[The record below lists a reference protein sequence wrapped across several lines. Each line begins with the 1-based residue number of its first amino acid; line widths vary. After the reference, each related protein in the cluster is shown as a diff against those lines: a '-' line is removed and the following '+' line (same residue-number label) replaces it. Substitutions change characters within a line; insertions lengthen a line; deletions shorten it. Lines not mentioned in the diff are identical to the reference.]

1 MPPQQIRHSSFV
13 KRVRETAAAKQPKG
27 IASKVGAKNAREA
40 FFVLILGLLL
50 SLNSGYINGLC
61 LSGLVGP
68 DRQAVS
74 AFTGTY
80 TKSGLALASGDPKL
94 FGFEFTLILSFIGG
108 ALISGAM
115 NPQAIPHKLVPTYG
129 PTFLIGSIFMIASA
143 IFGVTLP
150 NGRALYYFAAMA
162 NGLQNGMTSTYSA
175 NLIRTSHLTGTST
188 DIGLIA
194 GQMLRGNMKNYWK
207 FKVLVGL
214 AASFWLGGLISF
226 YSAQKFLSQSL
237 WFSAALY
244 LLVGMTHCVYVV
256 LSQKVSFVQAMTGAW
271 KWEKVLE
278 TMASSLN
285 PEGGGLEAG
294 MTDEQI
300 DRIFKTIDTDDS
312 GTIDA
317 DELKVA
323 LDDMG
328 MKLSEQCVA
337 SMLKVV
343 DENGDGVVDILE
355 FRTLVNIAT
364 ERAKF
369 RKEKKMARKKSSMF
383 GLKSSFTDAA
393 SVTGR
398 PSVNLSER
406 NGDEESSLKK
416 MSVLPPSIAE
426 EEGNVL
432 KGSSTLPRTFDE
444 ALPSRSQAGNGD
456 TDNRAIVVTEAK
468 YPYAVVGCNK
478 PWEDLCGFNESEAV
492 GQNMAAMIQ
501 GPKTNREGIKKS
513 MEELIG
519 GADYVECETINYRKD
534 GSTFKNFLQMGPLYD
549 NNDEVDEE
557 KGEREVAYFVGILKN
572 IGEFAQ
578 SLSDEDWD
586 EDKKVVV
593 S

>member
-1 MPPQQIRHSSFV
+1 
-13 KRVRETAAAKQPKG
+13 
-27 IASKVGAKNAREA
+27 
-40 FFVLILGLLL
+40 
-50 SLNSGYINGLC
+50 
-61 LSGLVGP
+61 
-68 DRQAVS
+68 
-74 AFTGTY
+74 
-80 TKSGLALASGDPKL
+80 
-94 FGFEFTLILSFIGG
+94 
-108 ALISGAM
+108 
-115 NPQAIPHKLVPTYG
+115 
-129 PTFLIGSIFMIASA
+129 MIASA

-214 AASFWLGGLISF
+214 AASFWFGGLISF
-226 YSAQKFLSQSL
+226 YSAQRFLSQSL

-244 LLVGMTHCVYVV
+244 LLVGMTHCVYV
-256 LSQKVSFVQAMTGAW
+256 
-271 KWEKVLE
+271 WEKVLE

-285 PEGGGLEAG
+285 PAGGGLEAG

-383 GLKSSFTDAA
+383 GLKSSFTDEA
-393 SVTGR
+393 SATGR
-398 PSVNLSER
+398 QSVNLSER

-416 MSVLPPSIAE
+416 FSILPPSIAE

-432 KGSSTLPRTFDE
+432 KGSGTLPRTFDE
-444 ALPSRSQAGNGD
+444 ALPTRSKAGNGD
-456 TDNRAIVVTEAK
+456 TGNRAIVVTEAR

-492 GQNMAAMIQ
+492 GQNMSAMIQ

-549 NNDEVDEE
+549 DNDEGDEE

-578 SLSDEDWD
+578 SLTDGDW
-586 EDKKVVV
+586 EENKNVVV

>member
-1 MPPQQIRHSSFV
+1 MTQSIGRGTSFV
-13 KRVRETAAAKQPKG
+13 ARVRDTAAAKQPKG
-27 IASKVGAKNAREA
+27 IASKVGAKNTQEA
-40 FFVLILGLLL
+40 VFVLILGLLL

-61 LSGLVGP
+61 LSGMVGP
-68 DRQAVS
+68 DRQSVS

-80 TKSGLALASGDPKL
+80 TKSGLALAAGDPKL

-108 ALISGAM
+108 AIVSGAM

-129 PTFLIGSIFMIASA
+129 PTFLLGSIFMIASA

-150 NGRALYYFAAMA
+150 DGRALYYFAAMA

-194 GQMLRGNMKNYWK
+194 GQMLRGNKKNYWK

-256 LSQKVSFVQAMTGAW
+256 LSQRVSFIQAMTGTW

-278 TMASSLN
+278 TMASSMN

-300 DRIFKTIDTDDS
+300 DRIFKTIDTDAS

-317 DELKVA
+317 DELKTA

-369 RKEKKMARKKSSMF
+369 KKEKKMTRKVSIFGRKASISQSSLMA
-383 GLKSSFTDAA
+383 GQ
-393 SVTGR
+393 
-398 PSVNLSER
+398 PSAKLSETS
-406 NGDEESSLKK
+406 GT
-416 MSVLPPSIAE
+416 PPSIVE
-426 EEGNVL
+426 EEETIHE
-432 KGSSTLPRTFDE
+432 GSSRLPRTLDE
-444 ALPSRSQAGNGD
+444 ALPPRSNGNAD
-456 TDNRAIVVTEAK
+456 DRAIVVTEAK
-468 YPYAVVGCNK
+468 HPFAVVGCNK

-492 GQNMAAMIQ
+492 GEPMSNLIQ
-501 GPKTNREGIKKS
+501 GPKTNREGLKKS

-549 NNDEVDEE
+549 DNDEGDEE
-557 KGEREVAYFVGILKN
+557 KGEREVAYFYGILRN
-572 IGEFAQ
+572 IGELAQ
-578 SLSDEDWD
+578 SLTDEDW
-586 EDKKVVV
+586 
-593 S
+593 